1 MPPSTSSP
9 GPVPDDARRRL
20 LRQSAQASR
29 VTAYVAVWVLVG
41 FLAGL
46 AFFLSSSRTVVLAS
60 HDAEVRPDLGGHVV
74 VHTGPV
80 LPDLRISTGSAIG
93 VDIRLG
99 KTDARS
105 TDELVQRYA
114 YIASQPDGQIAKVK
128 DAMRDMAWDAALRG
142 AVVGLVPILVWLL
155 LGRSRR
161 RQLGAQALGPKGALA
176 VLLVVFLLLMVWE
189 PWTRDESAVGAD
201 HPWMSL
207 QDFVG
212 PDVQLP
218 AETRG
223 IQVRGDLTTNE
234 TRRLVTSAIDKYES
248 SKSWYRTAADAAA
261 QLVLRKPQDGDTVVA
276 LVADR
281 HDNIGMDR
289 VARAIADA
297 AGATAVFDAGDD
309 TSAGKSWEAF
319 SLDSVTEAFE
329 GLTRVGVAGN
339 HDHGSFVSS
348 YLDDHGWMMMNGQV
362 LNGPAG
368 ITILGVDDPR
378 SSGLGAW
385 RDETGLSFDEVGQ
398 RLSDVACASPHR
410 VSTMLVHD
418 ADLAADALARGC
430 VDIVLAGH
438 LHVQE
443 GPTRV
448 VGSNG
453 QVGYSYTTGTA
464 GGAAYAIAI
473 GGKPRRDAQISLVT
487 YRDGRPVGVQ
497 PVTLRTTGEFFVARY
512 IPLVLSAPTVEVGPA
527 PSATAGP

>member
-1 MPPSTSSP
+1 MLRHTATVS
-9 GPVPDDARRRL
+9 RL
-20 LRQSAQASR
+20 
-29 VTAYVAVWVLVG
+29 TAYVAVWTIVA

-46 AFFLSSSRTVVLAS
+46 LFFLSSSRTVVLAS
-60 HDAEVRPDLGGHVV
+60 HDAQVSPDLGGHVV

-80 LPDLRISTGSAIG
+80 LPDFRLDTGNTLG

-99 KTDARS
+99 KTEARS
-105 TDELVQRYA
+105 TDDLVRRYIS
-114 YIASQPDGQIAKVK
+114 IAGQPDSQVDKVK
-128 DAMRDMAWDAALRG
+128 DAVADMAWDAALRG

-155 LGRSRR
+155 LGRRR
-161 RQLGAQALGPKGALA
+161 RRDLGARALGPQGALA
-176 VLLVVFLLLMVWE
+176 GLLVVFLVLMAWQ
-189 PWTRDESAVGAD
+189 PWTRNESVVESE

-207 QDFVG
+207 GDFVG
-212 PDVQLP
+212 PDVTLP
-218 AETRG
+218 EEAAG
-223 IQVRGDLTTNE
+223 IEVRGDVTTDQ
-234 TRRLVTSAIDKYES
+234 TRRLLTSAISKYES
-248 SKSWYRTAADAAA
+248 SKSWYVTAATDAAA
-261 QLVLRKPQDGDTVVA
+261 LDLHQPSEGETVVV

-281 HDNIGMDR
+281 HDNIGMDQ
-289 VARAIADA
+289 VARALGDA

-309 TSAGKSWEAF
+309 TSAGKSWEEF
-319 SLDSVTEAFE
+319 SLDSVTQAFD
-329 GLTRVGVAGN
+329 GLRRYGVAGN
-339 HDHGSFVSS
+339 HDHGTFVSS
-348 YLDDHGWMMMNGQV
+348 YLDSHGWTMMDGEV
-362 LNGPAG
+362 IDGPDGA
-368 ITILGVDDPR
+368 TLLGVDDPR

-398 RLSDVACASPHR
+398 RLSDVACASPVR

-430 VDIVLAGH
+430 VDLVLAGH

-487 YRDGRPVGVQ
+487 YRDGRPVGIQ
-497 PVTLRTTGEFFVARY
+497 PVTLRTTGEFHVAAY
-512 IPLVLSAPTVEVGPA
+512 IPLVLTPSRVE
-527 PSATAGP
+527 TAQK